1 MSGRNDVLLS
11 FTIFIIF
18 FILIFTNMFLIS
30 LEEIKK
36 DFIQYRCVPIF
47 MPFVGLIGENPVS
60 NFAFCVKDLLGEFLP
75 DLLAPLYSMDALL
88 TNNINGLIT
97 SVSSLR
103 VFLNSIRT
111 MITDIIQLIMSIFLF
126 LVVGIQELAI
136 GLKDLFSKLIATSYV
151 FSYIL
156 QAGQMTAESAWEGPP
171 GQAIK
176 TICFH
181 PTTLVKL
188 ENGTY
193 KSMCNIDV
201 GDILK
206 NGQVVYGTMKLHNL
220 EDQNKYSQPLY
231 RLPGEF
237 YNNKINDVLVTGNH
251 LIYSSEKEEFIY
263 VKDHVHSKLS
273 PINSKMLICLITSDN
288 TIPIGKYIFHDWED
302 NQRCVS

>member
-1 MSGRNDVLLS
+1 
-11 FTIFIIF
+11 
-18 FILIFTNMFLIS
+18 MFLIS

-75 DLLAPLYSMDALL
+75 DLLAPLYSMDTIL

-156 QAGQMTAESAWEGPP
+156 EAGQMTAESAWEGPP

-288 TIPIGKYIFHDWED
+288 TIPIGQYIFHDWED